1 MSWITI
7 VWSMASAVC
16 GTLALIHLAIWF
28 QRRSQVVHLL
38 FALTALGAAGNVLA
52 ELGMLKATTVE
63 GYATALRASFVPLIL
78 LVISMPWYIRSYFG
92 TGRRSLAAAITVV
105 WAVVLIIDAFS
116 PFSPVF
122 SEISGLR
129 ITSTPWGE
137 PFALA
142 KGVIHPL
149 NLVISVGDLI
159 FLVFVVDASATF
171 WRRGERRR
179 AMLFS
184 IGIVGGSLV
193 AAIVARMIDFG
204 VLQMPY
210 VTTFIYIGVIVVF
223 GYPLTL
229 DVVRTAQLARQLQES
244 EAELRES
251 EERFR
256 IVADSAPVL
265 IWMSGL
271 DKLCTFFNRAWL
283 EFTGRTMEQEMG
295 NGWAE
300 GVHPDDF
307 QRCLQTYVGAFDA
320 RQPFVMQYRL
330 RRHDGEYRWI
340 SDNGVPRYDAEKN
353 FAGYIGSCLDV
364 TELIN
369 KEQALRDSEER
380 MSLAAEA
387 AGLVMWTRD
396 IRRDEISLS
405 DRDRAFFG
413 FAPRE
418 KLNGDRIRSVVHP
431 EDREFVRQLVENS
444 IGTRDELAAEYRVVL
459 PDGKVRWV
467 TRRGRVEFDD
477 NGAAICER
485 GVLMDITERKQ
496 AEEKFRLAVE
506 ASPIGIILVN
516 DKGRIV
522 LVNAQTE
529 KLFGYAREEI
539 INQPVEILVPERFR
553 GVHPGHR
560 ARFLAAP
567 EARAMGAGRELFGRR
582 KDDSEFPVEIG
593 LNPIKTSDGM
603 LVLAA
608 IVDISARKQA
618 ELDAQRHRSE
628 LAHLSRVS
636 LMGEMAASLA
646 HELNQ
651 PLAGI
656 VNNAAA
662 GQRFIDHGN
671 ITLLELREL
680 LVDISA
686 DGRRASEVV
695 RGIRSMVK
703 KGAMIRQQ
711 INLNDVVK
719 KVVQIANPD
728 ALLRGCEVKTSLE
741 PTLPAIEGD
750 PIQLQQVLLNLVIN
764 AFDAMRDTPAANRKV
779 EITTEWNGDSAIRT
793 TVRDYGVGIS
803 EETRERLFDPF
814 FTTKAEGLGMGLA
827 IVRSIVESHASK
839 IVAENV
845 EGGGARFHFS
855 LLANAAAS
863 K

>member
-7 VWSMASAVC
+7 IWSMASAMC
-16 GTLALIHLAIWF
+16 ATLALIHLTIWF

-38 FALTALGAAGNVLA
+38 FALTALGAAGNAFA

-63 GYATALRASFVPLIL
+63 GYATALRVAFVPLVL
-78 LVISMPWYIRSYFG
+78 LAIAMAWYVRSYFG
-92 TGRRSLAAAITVV
+92 TGRRSLAV
-105 WAVVLIIDAFS
+105 AVTIAWLLVLIIDAFS

-129 ITSTPWGE
+129 IARTPWGE

-149 NLVISVGDLI
+149 NLVISVADLI
-159 FLVFVVDASATF
+159 FLVFVVDASAAF

-179 AMLFS
+179 AVFLG

-193 AAIVARMIDFG
+193 AVVVARMIDFG
-204 VLQMPY
+204 VLQIPY
-210 VTTFIYIGVIVVF
+210 VTTFIYIGVIAAF

-229 DVVRTAQLARQLQES
+229 DVVRTAQLVRQLQES
-244 EAELRES
+244 QAELRES
-251 EERFR
+251 EARFR

-265 IWMSGL
+265 IWLSGL
-271 DKLCTFFNRAWL
+271 DKLRTFFNKPWL
-283 EFTGRTMEQEMG
+283 EFTGRMMEQEMG

-300 GVHPDDF
+300 GVHPKDF
-307 QRCLQTYVGAFDA
+307 QRCLQTYVEAFDA
-320 RQPFVMQYRL
+320 REQFVMQYRL
-330 RRHDGEYRWI
+330 RCHDGEYRWI
-340 SDNGVPRYDAEKN
+340 SDKGVPRYDGEKN
-353 FAGYIGSCLDV
+353 FTGYIGSCVDV
-364 TELIN
+364 TDLIN
-369 KEQALRDSEER
+369 KEQALRESEER
-380 MSLAAEA
+380 MRMALDAAHLGLWDWNYAKDELWGTPTRRVLLGLPVSGKIKLEDVLPRVHEA
-387 AGLVMWTRD
+387 
-396 IRRDEISLS
+396 
-405 DRDRAFFG
+405 DRDRL
-413 FAPRE
+413 R
-418 KLNGDRIRSVVHP
+418 K
-431 EDREFVRQLVENS
+431 
-444 IGTRDELAAEYRVVL
+444 
-459 PDGKVRWV
+459 
-467 TRRGRVEFDD
+467 
-477 NGAAICER
+477 
-485 GVLMDITERKQ
+485 VLMDAAKTGKDYYSEYRIIFADGSEHWTELRGRHVRGADGEAVLRGVAIDVTERKQ

-539 INQPVEILVPERFR
+539 INQPAEILVPERFR

-560 ARFLAAP
+560 AKFLAAP
-567 EARAMGAGRELFGRR
+567 EARAMGGGRELFGRR

-608 IVDISARKQA
+608 IVDISARKHA

-656 VNNAAA
+656 VSNAAA

-728 ALLRGCEVKTSLE
+728 ALFRGCEVKTSLE